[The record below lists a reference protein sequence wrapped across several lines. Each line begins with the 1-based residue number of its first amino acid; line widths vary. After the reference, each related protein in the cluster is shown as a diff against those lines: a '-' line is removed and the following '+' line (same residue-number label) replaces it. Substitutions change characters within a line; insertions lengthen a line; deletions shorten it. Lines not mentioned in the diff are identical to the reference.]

1 MDYNYG
7 EGDAAMMMAGS
18 SNNNNGEGGMMDVD
32 ENQQQQYGGDAID
45 DDNMDDLPVT
55 QEDSWAVI
63 SAYFAEKGLVRQ
75 QLDSFDEF
83 VQNTMQE
90 IVEASGAIRVTP
102 EQQHTVGYDEQMYE
116 DAAVSDSK
124 HVFEVKFGQVYLSKP
139 TAVEKDGTVT
149 NMFPHEARLRN
160 LTYSAPLYVDLELNQ
175 YRVPRDVNVYD
186 PTEDMGEPYETEDSK
201 KEFLGY
207 VPIMLRSLYCVL
219 SDKDDADLGD
229 LGECIYDQGGY
240 FVINGSEKVIIAQ
253 ERLSN
258 NHVYAFKKKQPSKF
272 SWVIET
278 RSQVE
283 NSTRP
288 VSTMYLQMY
297 QKGGRNAIEG
307 NQIRSTLPY
316 IRTDI
321 PVVIIFRALGLVA
334 DREIIEH
341 VVYDLTDGE
350 MMDLFRPSLEEAFV
364 IQRQELALDFIGRR
378 GSARDVTKDDRIR
391 YAQQILQREVLTHVG
406 TEDHCEAKK
415 GFFMGYAVHK
425 LLSCKLGRAD
435 EDDRDHF
442 GKKRL
447 DLAGPLLGGLFRL
460 LFRKLTQ
467 DVRKH
472 LQRSLDEGKPF
483 VISSA
488 IKSNHISD
496 GLKYSLATGNWGDKG
511 AAAPKAGVSQVLN
524 RLTYASSLSHLRRC
538 NTPLARTGKQAKPRQ
553 LHNTHW
559 GMVCPAETPEG
570 QAVGLVKNLALMAY
584 ITTGTA
590 QVPVLEFLE
599 EFSTE
604 PLTDILPAVIAET
617 STSKI
622 FVNGNWVG
630 IHRDPKALVDTFR
643 SLRRMVDIDAEV
655 SIVRDIAEKEVRIYT
670 DAGRICRPL
679 FIVTEQQL
687 VIKKSH
693 IMRLQGLDV
702 NGRPMGWSELLME
715 GMVEYIDTEE
725 EETTMVA
732 MDPADLSAEDS
743 YSSTY
748 THCEIHPSM
757 ILGVCASIIPFPDH
771 NQSPRNTYQ
780 SAMGK
785 QAMGIYAS
793 NYQVRMDTMA
803 HVLHYPQKPLCTTR
817 AMEFL
822 HFRELPSGVNCI
834 VGIMIYTGY
843 NQEDS
848 LIMNQSAIDRGLFR
862 SSYYRCY
869 IDKEQATSVGSIG
882 SMNAEMFE
890 KPSNDSTRGMKH
902 GEYDK
907 LDDDGLV
914 APGTRV
920 SGDDILIGKTAP
932 ADNSTGM
939 PSRYTKRD
947 CSTAMKANENGIVD
961 NVLIST
967 TKEGYRFTK
976 VRIRNVR
983 VPQVGDKFASRHGQ
997 KGTIGMT
1004 YRQEDMP
1011 FTVEGIVPDII
1022 VNPHAIPSRMTIAQ
1036 LIECL
1041 LGKVVVFQG
1050 CEGDATPFTDVTVED
1065 ISTRLHAMG
1074 YQKFG
1079 NEHLFQG
1086 HTGRPMCARVF
1097 MGPTFYQRLKHL
1109 VDDKVH
1115 SRARG
1120 PLAMLTRQPLE
1131 GRSRDGG
1138 LRMGEMERDC
1148 LITHGCAN
1156 FIRDRFFCNSDRYN
1170 IHICERCGLIAQ
1182 SDLKKMVFECRT
1194 PSCQD
1199 KPTTI
1204 VKVEIPYACKLLLQ
1218 EMMSMCIGTRIYT
1231 DTRQTRDNSY

>member
-1 MDYNYG
+1 M
-7 EGDAAMMMAGS
+7 
-18 SNNNNGEGGMMDVD
+18 
-32 ENQQQQYGGDAID
+32 
-45 DDNMDDLPVT
+45 
-55 QEDSWAVI
+55 
-63 SAYFAEKGLVRQ
+63 RQ

-90 IVEASGAIRVTP
+90 LVDDSGDIRVSP
-102 EQQHTVGYDEQMYE
+102 ELQHLVGYDEENFDDM
-116 DAAVSDSK
+116 AASQTK
-124 HVFEVKFGQVYLSKP
+124 EVFEISFGQVYLSKP
-139 TAVEKDGTVT
+139 TTVEKDGTVT
-149 NMFPHEARLRN
+149 NIFPHEARLRN
-160 LTYSAPLYVDLELNQ
+160 LTYSAPLYVDVTMNQ
-175 YRVPRDVNVYD
+175 YRCRNDANIGD
-186 PTEDMGEPYETEDSK
+186 PSEDLGQPTKSEVAR

-207 VPIMLRSLYCVL
+207 VPIMLRSLFCVL
-219 SDKDDADLGD
+219 SDKDDAQLAD

-240 FVINGSEKVIIAQ
+240 FVINGSEKVIVAS
-253 ERLSN
+253 ERMSN

-288 VSTMYLQMY
+288 TSTLYIQMY
-297 QKGGRNAIEG
+297 HKGGRNVIDG

-321 PVVIIFRALGLVA
+321 PVVIIFRALGFVA
-334 DREIIEH
+334 DRDIIEH

-364 IQRQELALDFIGRR
+364 IQRQDVALDFIGRR
-378 GSARDVTKDDRIR
+378 GSAKDVTKNDRIR
-391 YAQQILQREVLTHVG
+391 YASGILQKEVLPHVG
-406 TEDHCEAKK
+406 TEEHCETKK
-415 GFFMGYAVHK
+415 GFFLGYAVHK
-425 LLSCKLGRAD
+425 LLMCKLGRAE

-460 LFRKLTQ
+460 LFRKLTK

-472 LQRSLDEGKPF
+472 LQRCLDEGKHF
-483 VISSA
+483 NIGAA

-496 GLKYSLATGNWGDKG
+496 GLKYSLATGNCEWWWFCFPRHFLLYLYSLDLLRFSPSRAISPSLPTRTHANLPTGGDKG
-511 AAAPKAGVSQVLN
+511 AATKAGVSQVLN

-553 LHNTHW
+553 LHNSHW

-590 QVPVLEFLE
+590 QVPILEFLDE
-599 EFSTE
+599 WSTE
-604 PLTDILPAVIAET
+604 NLTDILPSVIAEP
-617 STSKI
+617 STCKI

-630 IHRDPKALVDTFR
+630 IHRDPKKLVDTFR
-643 SLRRMVDIDAEV
+643 DLRRVVDIDAEV
-655 SIVRDIAEKEVRIYT
+655 SIVRDIAESEVRIYT

-679 FIVTEQQL
+679 FIVENQQL
-687 VIKKSH
+687 KIKKSH
-693 IMRLQGLDV
+693 IMQLQQHTAEQKRLTWAD
-702 NGRPMGWSELLME
+702 LLME
-715 GMVEYIDTEE
+715 GLVEYIDTEE
-725 EETTMVA
+725 EETTMIA
-732 MDPADLSAEDS
+732 MEPKDLEAGDS

-785 QAMGIYAS
+785 QAMGIYSS

-822 HFRELPSGVNCI
+822 HFRELPSGVNC
-834 VGIMIYTGY
+834 VVAIMIYTGY

-869 IDKEQATSVGSIG
+869 IDQEKASSVGTIG
-882 SMNAEMFE
+882 ALTSESFE
-890 KPSNDSTRGMKH
+890 KPTFDSCRGMKH
-902 GEYDK
+902 GEYGK

-914 APGTRV
+914 QPGTRV

-932 ADNSTGM
+932 LDASAGM

-947 CSTAMKANENGIVD
+947 CSTSMKANESGIVD

-983 VPQVGDKFASRHGQ
+983 IPQIGDKFASRHGQ

-1004 YRQEDMP
+1004 YCQEDMP
-1011 FTVEGIVPDII
+1011 FTAEGVVPDII

-1065 ISTRLHAMG
+1065 ISMRLHAMG
-1074 YQKFG
+1074 YQRHG
-1079 NEHLFQG
+1079 NEALYQG
-1086 HTGRPMCARVF
+1086 HTGRPLNARVF
-1097 MGPTFYQRLKHL
+1097 IGPTFYQRLKHL

-1120 PLAMLTRQPLE
+1120 PVAMLTRQPLE

-1156 FIRDRFFCNSDRYN
+1156 FLRDRFFCNSDQYR
-1170 IHICERCGLIAQ
+1170 IHICERCGMTAQ
-1182 SDLKKMVFECRT
+1182 ANLKKMTYECRS
-1194 PSCQD
+1194 PMCVGREPKICQ
-1199 KPTTI
+1199 I
-1204 VKVEIPYACKLLLQ
+1204 EIPYACKLLFQ
-1218 EMMSMCIGTRIYT
+1218 ELMAMCIQTRIFT
-1231 DTRQTRDNSY
+1231 EIRPTRDNSY

>member
-1 MDYNYG
+1 L
-7 EGDAAMMMAGS
+7 
-18 SNNNNGEGGMMDVD
+18 DVFAD
-32 ENQQQQYGGDAID
+32 QHIYSLYQHT
-45 DDNMDDLPVT
+45 DN
-55 QEDSWAVI
+55 
-63 SAYFAEKGLVRQ
+63 SAYFEEKGLVRQ

-83 VQNTMQE
+83 IQNTMQE
-90 IVEASGAIRVTP
+90 LVDDSGDIRVSP
-102 EQQHTVGYDEQMYE
+102 EIQHLVGYNND
-116 DAAVSDSK
+116 DDVDHHHDTK
-124 HVFEVKFGQVYLSKP
+124 LVFEVHFGQVYLSKP
-139 TAVEKDGTVT
+139 TVVEKDGTVT
-149 NMFPHEARLRN
+149 NLFPHEARLRN
-160 LTYSAPLYVDLELNQ
+160 LTYSAPLYVDVDLSQ
-175 YRVPRDVNVYD
+175 YQVPRDLNIYD
-186 PTEDMGEPYETEDSK
+186 PNEDLGTAMATEHAK

-207 VPIMLRSLYCVL
+207 VPIMLRSLFCVL
-219 SDKDDADLGD
+219 SDKDDADLSD

-258 NHVYAFKKKQPSKF
+258 NHVYAFKKKSDSKF

-278 RSQVE
+278 RSQLE

-288 VSTMYLQMY
+288 VSTLYLQMY
-297 QKGGRNAIEG
+297 RKGGRGSIEG
-307 NQIRSTLPY
+307 NQIRTTLPY
-316 IRTDI
+316 IRTDV
-321 PVVIIFRALGLVA
+321 PVVIVFRALGFVA
-334 DREIIEH
+334 DRDIIEH

-364 IQRQELALDFIGRR
+364 IQRQDVALDFIGRR
-378 GSARDVTKDDRIR
+378 GSARDVTKEDRIR
-391 YAQQILQREVLTHVG
+391 YAQSILQKEVLPHVG
-406 TEDHCEAKK
+406 TEEHCETKK
-415 GFFMGYAVHK
+415 GFFVGYAVHK

-447 DLAGPLLGGLFRL
+447 DLAGPLLGGLFRI
-460 LFRKLTQ
+460 LFRKLTK

-472 LQRSLDEGKPF
+472 LQRCLDEGKHF
-483 VISSA
+483 NIGAA
-488 IKSNHISD
+488 IKSNHITD

-511 AAAPKAGVSQVLN
+511 MSASKAGVSQVLN

-559 GMVCPAETPEG
+559 GVVCPAETPEG

-604 PLTDILPAVIAET
+604 NLTDILPSVMAEPNT
-617 STSKI
+617 TKI

-630 IHRDPKALVDTFR
+630 IHRDPKALVETFR

-655 SIVRDIAEKEVRIYT
+655 SIVRDIAAREVRIYT

-679 FIVTEQQL
+679 FVVTDQQL
-687 VIKKSH
+687 AIKKHH
-693 IMRLQGLDV
+693 ILQLQGIDPNQKKLTWTDI
-702 NGRPMGWSELLME
+702 LME
-715 GMVEYIDTEE
+715 GLVEYIDCEE
-725 EETTMVA
+725 EETTMIA
-732 MDPADLSAEDS
+732 MEPKDLDASDS

-822 HFRELPSGVNCI
+822 HFRELPSGVNCV
-834 VGIMIYTGY
+834 VGILIYTGY

-848 LIMNQSAIDRGLFR
+848 LIFNQSAIDRGLFR

-869 IDKEQATSVGSIG
+869 VDQEKASSGSVGSLTSEI
-882 SMNAEMFE
+882 FE
-890 KPSNDSTRGMKH
+890 KPSMDNTRGMKH
-902 GEYDK
+902 GEYGK
-907 LDDDGLV
+907 LDEDGLA

-920 SGDDILIGKTAP
+920 SGDDVLIGKTAP
-932 ADNSTGM
+932 LDSTGGM

-947 CSTAMKANENGIVD
+947 CSTSMKANENGIVD
-961 NVLIST
+961 NVMIST

-983 VPQVGDKFASRHGQ
+983 IPQVGDKFASRHGQ

-1065 ISTRLHAMG
+1065 ISSRLHAMG
-1074 YQKFG
+1074 YQRHG
-1079 NEHLFQG
+1079 NEAMYQG
-1086 HTGRPMCARVF
+1086 HTGRPLNARVF
-1097 MGPTFYQRLKHL
+1097 IGPTFYQRLKHL

-1120 PLAMLTRQPLE
+1120 PVAMLTRQPLE

-1148 LITHGCAN
+1148 LITHGCAM
-1156 FIRDRFFCNSDRYN
+1156 FMRDRFFVNSDQYR
-1170 IHICERCGLIAQ
+1170 IHICERCGLTAHAN
-1182 SDLKKMVFECRT
+1182 LKKMTYECRSPMCVGRPT
-1194 PSCQD
+1194 QVCQ
-1199 KPTTI
+1199 
-1204 VKVEIPYACKLLLQ
+1204 VEIPYAAKLLLQ
-1218 EMMSMCIGTRIYT
+1218 ELKSMCIQTRIYT
-1231 DTRQTRDNSY
+1231 KNIKTRDNSQ

>member
-1 MDYNYG
+1 MNYN
-7 EGDAAMMMAGS
+7 
-18 SNNNNGEGGMMDVD
+18 D
-32 ENQQQQYGGDAID
+32 EEDNEKMD
-45 DDNMDDLPVT
+45 DDNFEEYGGEAMDMDNVPVT
-55 QEDSWAVI
+55 QEDAWAVI
-63 SAYFAEKGLVRQ
+63 SAYFEEKGLVRQ

-83 VQNTMQE
+83 IQNTMQE
-90 IVEASGAIRVTP
+90 LVDDSGDIRVSPEEQHLVGYNQEEVEAAAQSGVKR
-102 EQQHTVGYDEQMYE
+102 
-116 DAAVSDSK
+116 
-124 HVFEVKFGQVYLSKP
+124 VFEIHFGQVYLSKP
-139 TAVEKDGTVT
+139 TTVEKDGTVT
-149 NMFPHEARLRN
+149 NIFPHEARLRN
-160 LTYSAPLYVDLELNQ
+160 MTYSAPLYVDVQLNQ
-175 YRVPRDVNVYD
+175 YQVSSDINVQD
-186 PTEDMGEPYETEDSK
+186 PTEDLGPPSSTEHAR

-207 VPIMLRSLYCVL
+207 VPIMLRSLFCVL
-219 SDKDDADLGD
+219 SDKDDADLSD

-258 NHVYAFKKKQPSKF
+258 NHVYAFRKKQPSKF

-288 VSTMYLQMY
+288 VSTLYIQMY
-297 QKGGRNAIEG
+297 HKGGRGSIEG

-316 IRTDI
+316 IRTDV
-321 PVVIIFRALGLVA
+321 PVVIVFRALGYVA
-334 DREIIEH
+334 DRDIIEH
-341 VVYDLTDGE
+341 VVYDLQDGE

-364 IQRQELALDFIGRR
+364 IQRQDVALDFIGRR

-391 YAQQILQREVLTHVG
+391 YAQGLLQKEVLPHVG
-406 TEDHCEAKK
+406 TEEHCETKK
-415 GFFMGYAVHK
+415 GFFLGYAVHK
-425 LLSCKLGRAD
+425 LLMCRLGRAE

-447 DLAGPLLGGLFRL
+447 DLAGPLLGGLFRQ
-460 LFRKLTQ
+460 LFRKLTK

-472 LQRSLDEGKPF
+472 LQRCLDETKHFNIG
-483 VISSA
+483 A
-488 IKSNHISD
+488 GIKSNHITD
-496 GLKYSLATGNWGDKG
+496 GLKYSLATGNWGDKSAG
-511 AAAPKAGVSQVLN
+511 APKAGVSQVLN

-570 QAVGLVKNLALMAY
+570 QAVGLVKNLALMSY

-590 QVPVLEFLE
+590 QVPVMEFLE

-604 PLTDILPAVIAET
+604 NLTDILPSVIAEPNT
-617 STSKI
+617 CKI

-630 IHRDPKALVDTFR
+630 IHRDPKTLVATFR
-643 SLRRMVDIDAEV
+643 SLRRTIDIDAEV
-655 SIVRDIAEKEVRIYT
+655 SIVRDINDKEVRIYT

-679 FIVTEQQL
+679 FVVEEQKL
-687 VIKKSH
+687 MIKKQH
-693 IMRLQGLDV
+693 ISQLQGINVQKRLTWAD
-702 NGRPMGWSELLME
+702 LLMD
-715 GMVEYIDTEE
+715 GLVEYVDTEE
-725 EETTMVA
+725 EETTMIA
-732 MDPADLSAEDS
+732 MEPKDLEGEDS
-743 YSSTY
+743 YSTTY

-822 HFRELPSGVNCI
+822 HFRELPSGVN
-834 VGIMIYTGY
+834 VVVAIMIYTGY

-848 LIMNQSAIDRGLFR
+848 LILNQSAIDRGLFR

-869 IDKEQATSVGSIG
+869 IDQERASSVGSVG
-882 SMNAEMFE
+882 NLTSELFE
-890 KPSNDSTRGMKH
+890 KPSQDSTRGMKH
-902 GEYDK
+902 GEYGK

-920 SGDDILIGKTAP
+920 SGEDILIGKTSP
-932 ADNSTGM
+932 VDNSVGQPTRF
-939 PSRYTKRD
+939 SKRD
-947 CSTAMKANENGIVD
+947 CSTSMKANENGIVD
-961 NVLIST
+961 NVLVST

-976 VRIRNVR
+976 VRIRNLR
-983 VPQVGDKFASRHGQ
+983 IPQIGDKLASRHGQ

-1004 YRQEDMP
+1004 YTQEDMP
-1011 FTVEGIVPDII
+1011 WTSEGIVPDII

-1065 ISTRLHAMG
+1065 ISVRLHAMG
-1074 YQKFG
+1074 YQKHG
-1079 NEHLFQG
+1079 NEAIYQG
-1086 HTGRPMCARVF
+1086 HTGRPLNARVF
-1097 MGPTFYQRLKHL
+1097 IGPTFYQRLKHL
-1109 VDDKVH
+1109 VDDKIH

-1120 PLAMLTRQPLE
+1120 PVAMLTRQPLA

-1156 FIRDRFFCNSDRYN
+1156 FMRDRFYCNSDQYR
-1170 IHICERCGLIAQ
+1170 IHICERCGLTAQ
-1182 SDLKKMVFECRT
+1182 SNLKKMTYECRT
-1194 PSCQD
+1194 PTCIGRPSKICQ
-1199 KPTTI
+1199 I
-1204 VKVEIPYACKLLLQ
+1204 EIPYACKLLFQ
-1218 EMMSMCIGTRIYT
+1218 EMASMCISTRIYT
-1231 DTRQTRDNSY
+1231 SLCQTRDNSY